1 MRALREKLRRRDDDG
16 FTIAEVMVA
25 LLIFALMS
33 TGSIYATISMLQVT
47 RDARNRQV
55 AANLAAQEI
64 DAVRAA
70 QDVMTVVDNSVT
82 SVQNGTTFYMSRTS
96 SWVPASGAGSSPC
109 GASDGGANLRYKE
122 VTVSVTWDGM
132 RSQTS
137 PVTSNTLL
145 NPRDPVVDE
154 TKSTILVTVIGADGT
169 GRQGV
174 TVTASGASAASATT
188 DNQGCAYLLKVTPGN
203 YTVKVSKN
211 NYVDQDQQSTSAA
224 SAYVEAGATA
234 SVQFQYDEKATFALS
249 YAPEYVLAP
258 PASKVRT
265 IAALPVTFA
274 NSYASTVVT
283 PTSATNAMTQSFGLH
298 PFASGY
304 SVYAGTCTSANPEA
318 WGAEP
323 PAPVG
328 TVGGSTVSV
337 PVPMGVVLVTLPS
350 GGAKELVAV
359 PATSTVPGDP
369 GCANLASG
377 TTYSFGSASTFTIS
391 GGTTTAVALP
401 YGSWQL
407 KWGGTVVTAAQMT
420 PVGIPAHTTVGPG
433 NNVVTF
439 DPRLP

>member
-1 MRALREKLRRRDDDG
+1 MRALREKLRRRDDGG

-25 LLIFALMS
+25 LMIFALMS
-33 TGSIYATISMLQVT
+33 TGSIYATISMLQIT

-64 DAVRAA
+64 DAVRATK
-70 QDVMTVVDNSVT
+70 DVMTVVDNSAT

-96 SWVPASGAGSSPC
+96 SWVPASGGGTSPC
-109 GASDGGANLRYKE
+109 GASDGNANLRYKE
-122 VTVSVTWDGM
+122 ITVSVTWDGM
-132 RSQTS
+132 RSQAS

-154 TKSTILVTVIGADGT
+154 TKSTILVTVLGADGT

-174 TVTASGASAASATT
+174 TVTASGASSASATT

-203 YTVKVSKN
+203 YNVKVSKS
-211 NYVDQDQQSTSAA
+211 NYVDQDQQATSAA

-234 SVQFQYDEKATFALS
+234 SVQFQYDQKATFALS
-249 YAPEYVLAP
+249 YAPDYVLAP

-265 IAALPVTFA
+265 IAALPVTFS
-274 NSYASTVVT
+274 NSYASTVMT
-283 PTSATNAMTQSFGLH
+283 PTSASTIMTQSFALH

-318 WGAEP
+318 WGADP

-328 TVGGSTVSV
+328 TAGGTTASV
-337 PVPMGVVLVTLPS
+337 PVAMGVVLVTLPS

-359 PATSTVPGDP
+359 PTTSAVPGDP
-369 GCANLASG
+369 GCSNLASG
-377 TTYSFGSASTFTIS
+377 TSFSFGTGSSFTLS

-407 KWGGTVVTAAQMT
+407 KWGGAVVSASQMT
-420 PVGIPAHTTVGPG
+420 PVGIPAQTTISPG
-433 NNVVTF
+433 NNVITF